1 VQIIN
6 QLDALRKAISELRA
20 SGKRVA
26 LVPTMGALHK
36 GHLALVDEAQK
47 HADVVVVSIFVNPT
61 QFGPKE
67 DFGAYPRTLEAD
79 SRLLEPM
86 AVDMIWAPTVAEVY
100 PEGFATSIHV
110 EGPSTGFCGGA
121 RPGHFDGVALIV
133 TKLFNQ
139 VEPDIA
145 CFGEKDFQQLAV
157 IRRFVRDLDMDIEI
171 IGVPTLRDAD
181 GLALSSRNAYLSPGE
196 RLAAVALPR
205 ALQAAASQIRDGGD
219 AEAALADARMSILA
233 AGFASIDYFE
243 LADAQT
249 LELLKKPGERPM
261 RLLAAARIG
270 KTRLIDNIAIELG
283 AM

>member
-1 VQIIN
+1 
-6 QLDALRKAISELRA
+6 
-20 SGKRVA
+20 
-26 LVPTMGALHK
+26 
-36 GHLALVDEAQK
+36 
-47 HADVVVVSIFVNPT
+47 
-61 QFGPKE
+61 
-67 DFGAYPRTLEAD
+67 
-79 SRLLEPM
+79 
-86 AVDMIWAPTVAEVY
+86 
-100 PEGFATSIHV
+100 
-110 EGPSTGFCGGA
+110 
-121 RPGHFDGVALIV
+121 
-133 TKLFNQ
+133 
-139 VEPDIA
+139 
-145 CFGEKDFQQLAV
+145 
-157 IRRFVRDLDMDIEI
+157 VRDLDMDIEI

-181 GLALSSRNAYLSPGE
+181 GLALSSRNAYLSPDE

-219 AEAALADARMSILA
+219 AEVALADARGSILA